1 MSKQLAISA
10 AASVFAMV
18 AFVLVAVPASVPPG
32 NETGA
37 SAPAFAPAGWEAVA
51 SLPLIN
57 R

>member
-18 AFVLVAVPASVPPG
+18 AFVLVSTPAANLG
-32 NETGA
+32 ANEAGA
-37 SAPAFAPAGWEAVA
+37 SAFAFAPAGVEAVA
-51 SLPLIN
+51 SLPLIG

>member
-18 AFVLVAVPASVPPG
+18 AFVLVAVPASVSASK
-32 NETGA
+32 ETGA
-37 SAPAFAPAGWEAVA
+37 SAHAFAPGWEAVT

-57 R
+57 H